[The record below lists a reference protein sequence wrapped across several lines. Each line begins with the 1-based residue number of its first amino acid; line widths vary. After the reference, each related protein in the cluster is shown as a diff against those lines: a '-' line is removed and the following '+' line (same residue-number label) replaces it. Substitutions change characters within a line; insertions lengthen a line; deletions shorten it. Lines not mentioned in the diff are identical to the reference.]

1 MNVTGVVILDL
12 TDECW
17 IDGEFVGR
25 PAAIPPGVKVRVLIR
40 NRRWVGLT
48 ECSRIALLSDGAASV
63 EVVGTHPPA
72 IAEVVR
78 YLRERLSEAAA

>member
-1 MNVTGVVILDL
+1 MNITGVVEIDLDS
-12 TDECW
+12 DHEGYF
-17 IDGEFVGR
+17 IGR
-25 PAAIPPGVKVRVLIR
+25 PADIPVGVRVRVLIR
-40 NRRWVGLT
+40 NQRWVGLT
-48 ECSRIALLSDGAASV
+48 ECARIALLSDGAASV